1 MYATMGK
8 MLIVQPDQ
16 KQAPCHPLLP
26 PGGALY
32 EVRHPTRDVYEDT
45 LKDPHSETMAMAK
58 EVRSAERSFLNTPHP
73 LEILIDP
80 ASYGSEGTI
89 SRDHDCASYVR
100 ALNTALKK
108 EFRKWRRLDKDQKRI
123 RSPLKR
129 SKSGKRYSRPVKESK
144 CSMETGR
151 IVTESNNLQRSVSL
165 LESEENVSSRDVAS
179 DSQMEPLS
187 R

>member
-8 MLIVQPDQ
+8 MLIVQPEQ
-16 KQAPCHPLLP
+16 QQAPHHPLLP

-32 EVRHPTRDVYEDT
+32 EVRHPKHDIYQDT
-45 LKDPHSETMAMAK
+45 LKDPHSQTMAMAK

-108 EFRKWRRLDKDQKRI
+108 EFRKFRRLDRDQKRI
-123 RSPLKR
+123 RTPLKR
-129 SKSGKRYSRPVKESK
+129 SKSGKRYSRPVKDAKSSIEN
-144 CSMETGR
+144 GP
-151 IVTESNNLQRSVSL
+151 IVTENNKLQRSRSFSEL
-165 LESEENVSSRDVAS
+165 EENGSRRDVAS